1 MSTLL
6 LGACE
11 GGDVVGARVQRQV
24 SKSQAFWALTLRGAG
39 GRVVSTLI
47 NVCTKIE
54 GHIKKA
60 GYRAPGWGAWEK
72 VLVEV
77 KLDVSLFTGPRR

>member
-1 MSTLL
+1 MASCGCDHVGTLL

-11 GGDVVGARVQRQV
+11 GGDVVGAKGQRQA
-24 SKSQAFWALTLRGAG
+24 SQSQAFWALTLRGAG
-39 GRVVSTLI
+39 GRVVGTLI

-60 GYRAPGWGAWEK
+60 GHRAPGWGASGKRSSGGE
-72 VLVEV
+72 
-77 KLDVSLFTGPRR
+77 T